1 VTAVTRARII
11 VALAFGLAAAL
22 ATGCSTPLPSTSL
35 PPARLVAP
43 ALEFPNLRDYRGVVD
58 CRYRAGG
65 LDEGGV
71 AELAKAA
78 QIDFITDGDPY
89 KPGAA
94 NYGIGGF
101 TSQVLFIPGA
111 TFEAGGG
118 EIVAVNATQ
127 PIDPGKSP
135 VDIVNAIH
143 DQGGLAIA
151 ASPAKFKSPDSYAL
165 ADGVEIF
172 NQRAAWMEQS
182 PSALYM
188 RAIFFGTDHF
198 LLDLGPPSPANLA
211 IYDRMASGSRI
222 TLLAGMGAPDNM
234 TVMGSKVGA
243 YDQLFLFYTTHLLA
257 PERNTAPLV
266 DALRH
271 GHAYVSFD
279 VLGYVGQFA
288 FYAQNGADKTM
299 MGDEVRLAPGLT
311 LKAELPDN
319 ADRIV
324 MLENGGEVA
333 AAENADHLAF
343 VPKSPGAYRV
353 EALRRGYPW
362 IMSNPMYVR

>member
-1 VTAVTRARII
+1 MRARVI
-11 VALAFGLAAAL
+11 AGLAAGLAAAL
-22 ATGCSTPLPSTSL
+22 AAGCSAPLPSTSL
-35 PPARLVAP
+35 PPTRLVAP

-65 LDEGGV
+65 LDEGSV
-71 AELAKAA
+71 ADLAKTA
-78 QIDFITDGDPY
+78 QIDFITDGDRY
-89 KPGAA
+89 QPGAQS
-94 NYGIGGF
+94 YGIGGF
-101 TSQVLFIPGA
+101 TSQILFIPGA

-118 EIVAVNATQ
+118 EIVAVNVTQ

-143 DQGGLAIA
+143 DQGGMAIA
-151 ASPAKFKSPDSYAL
+151 ASPTKFTSPDSYAL
-165 ADGVEIF
+165 ADGVEVF

-182 PSALYM
+182 PSTLYM

-198 LLDLGPPSPANLA
+198 LLDLGPPPPANLA

-222 TLLAGMGAPDNM
+222 TLLAGMGAPDNLS
-234 TVMGSKVGA
+234 VMGSKVGS

-257 PERNTAPLV
+257 AERNTDPLV
-266 DALRH
+266 DALKH

-299 MGDEVRLAPGLT
+299 MGDDVRLAPGLT
-311 LKAELPDN
+311 LKTELPN
-319 ADRIV
+319 KADKIV
-324 MLENGGEVA
+324 LLENGDQVA
-333 AAENADHLAF
+333 VAENTDHLAF

-362 IMSNPMYVR
+362 ILSNPVYVR